1 MSWKKKLPF
10 LAGLAKGLVFARRP
24 PIDESDVIFP
34 FYGNAFNGIIKQFE
48 STGGTVPELE
58 SVAAAELGLESV
70 ADDDALELSRL
81 QAELLRDMAERLQY
95 DAQNE
100 LSHSGQESVF
110 PEGVSANDFLKIP
123 YMTGALQFLSRK
135 TSVSGL
141 IIRRHL
147 ADVAYYVGRN
157 EMREAVL
164 DVVRTAV
171 QENSAPG
178 DDLVVLGR
186 PTAAGTN
193 GCACPPGRM
202 DQRLRRARR
211 RSPDSSAGA
220 GVPATVRAPDRR

>member
-1 MSWKKKLPF
+1 MNSEWWLGL

-24 PIDESDVIFP
+24 PLTNPWPRQNSASKVWP
-34 FYGNAFNGIIKQFE
+34 TTTHGK
-48 STGGTVPELE
+48 
-58 SVAAAELGLESV
+58 
-70 ADDDALELSRL
+70 LSRL

-100 LSHSGQESVF
+100 LSHSGRESVF
-110 PEGVSANDFLKIP
+110 PEGVSANDFLTIP

-147 ADVAYYVGRN
+147 GDVAYYVGRN

-178 DDLVVLGR
+178 DDLVVLGHGLGSIVAYDVLDVVALIH
-186 PTAAGTN
+186 P
-193 GCACPPGRM
+193 
-202 DQRLRRARR
+202 
-211 RSPDSSAGA
+211 AGA
-220 GVPATVRAPDRR
+220 GVPATVRASDLDPQDLCTSGLPRPATS